1 MDAKHFD
8 AWTRRR
14 FGLGAGGLAA
24 SLLGFQGLDEAEGK
38 NKKNKHKHKNKGK
51 HKHKGQKCKKAGT
64 GCEPV
69 TKGKRSCCSG
79 LTCQAVPGFGGLRCC
94 AGTGVKC
101 SQSQECCS
109 GSCVEGNCTF
119 AS

>member
-1 MDAKHFD
+1 MDAKRFD

-38 NKKNKHKHKNKGK
+38 NNKHKHKNKGK

-64 GCEPV
+64 GCKPQ
-69 TKGKRSCCSG
+69 KRDCCTG
-79 LTCQAVPGFGGLRCC
+79 LSCQAIPGFGSERCC
-94 AGTGVKC
+94 AAAGAAC

-109 GSCVEGNCTF
+109 GTCTGGACSF
-119 AS
+119 VS

>member
-1 MDAKHFD
+1 MDAKRFD

-14 FGLGAGGLAA
+14 FGLGASGLAA

-38 NKKNKHKHKNKGK
+38 KKNHKHKNKGK

-64 GCEPV
+64 GCKP
-69 TKGKRSCCSG
+69 KKRRCCNG
-79 LTCQAVPGFGGLRCC
+79 LACQAVPGFGGLRCC
-94 AGTGVKC
+94 AGAGAEC
-101 SQSQECCS
+101 LHAQDCCS
-109 GSCVEGNCTF
+109 GTCIEGECSF